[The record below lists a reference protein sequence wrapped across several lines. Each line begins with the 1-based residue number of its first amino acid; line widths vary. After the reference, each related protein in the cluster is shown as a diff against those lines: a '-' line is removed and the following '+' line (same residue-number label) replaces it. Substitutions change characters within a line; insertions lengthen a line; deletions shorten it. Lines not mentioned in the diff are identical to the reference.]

1 MGKCIWGH
9 PEDANGYRLK
19 KGDMVRMDG
28 RPWMVDGPGERY
40 GTFVALNLRTGESVE
55 AKGYDCEHMPNGKI
69 VDNVKVVGKG
79 ERNGRLI

>member
-1 MGKCIWGH
+1 MGKRIWGY

-40 GTFVALNLRTGESVE
+40 GTFVALNLRTGESME

>member
-1 MGKCIWGH
+1 MGKRIRGC

-28 RPWMVDGPGERY
+28 RPWMVDGPGERH
-40 GTFVALNLRTGESVE
+40 GTFVALNLRTGESME

>member
-1 MGKCIWGH
+1 MGKRIWGY

>member
-1 MGKCIWGH
+1 MGKQGY
-9 PEDANGYRLK
+9 PDDANGYRLK

-40 GTFVALNLRTGESVE
+40 GTLNLRTGESME